1 MLRNSPR
8 TNITSVK
15 LFPRLAT
22 AKRAPRLVRLDRLVS
37 RVRDRTTPASKRD
50 DEATHV
56 RARLLRMILENE
68 SSRRGDWRPSAS

>member
-8 TNITSVK
+8 KTIKSVR

-22 AKRAPRLVRLDRLVS
+22 AKRAPRLVRLDKLVA
-37 RVRDRTTPASKRD
+37 RVRDQATPASKRD

-56 RARLLRMILENE
+56 RAHLLRMILENE
-68 SSRRGDWRPSAS
+68 SRRRGDWRPSAS

>member
-1 MLRNSPR
+1 MLRSSKR
-8 TNITSVK
+8 TTIKSVR

-22 AKRAPRLVRLDRLVS
+22 AKKTPRIVRLDQLVS
-37 RVRDRTTPASKRD
+37 RVRDRSAPANKRD

-68 SSRRGDWRPSAS
+68 SRRRGDWRPSAS

>member
-8 TNITSVK
+8 TTIESVK

-22 AKRAPRLVRLDRLVS
+22 AKRTPRLVRLDKLVS
-37 RVRDRTTPASKRD
+37 RVRDRATPASKRD